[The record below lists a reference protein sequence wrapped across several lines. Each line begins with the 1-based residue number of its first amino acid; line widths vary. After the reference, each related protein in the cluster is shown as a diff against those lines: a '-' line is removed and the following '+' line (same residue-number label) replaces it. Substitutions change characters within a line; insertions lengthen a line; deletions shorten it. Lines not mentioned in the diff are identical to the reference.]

1 MYRSRAKHLFVMFTL
16 GAVTLMA
23 LACSSQVPVSTTVA
37 GAQVG
42 EETAAAVQEA
52 AVEARAS
59 ESPAVIETPEEV
71 ATDPAPLIEA
81 AEVVPAAEEGT
92 SAEIETAAESETAT
106 AAGPTTVTEVGGGG
120 DIPAQVA
127 GRDGTGSAGIVVSG
141 SGKASAVPDLATLR
155 LGVEAIEATVGE
167 ARSAAAESMSA
178 VMASVR
184 EDGVEAKDVQTG
196 YFSIQPR
203 YTGREITR
211 CIEGEATGEVK
222 SDSNAMQEGP
232 DLMSMGAEPKGQ
244 ECFQEYRSV
253 ITGYEVNNN
262 LTVLVRDLETVDD
275 VIDGAV
281 GAGGDNIRFNG
292 LSFSL
297 EDTTELE
304 SEARS
309 SAVSDLAAKAG
320 ELAGLAGVELGEL
333 VYLSESGGYQPP
345 IVRAEFALARTAAD
359 SAGGVATPISPGEV
373 AVTVNVVG
381 QYAIASGE

>member
-1 MYRSRAKHLFVMFTL
+1 MFRSKSKHLFVFLLL
-16 GAVTLMA
+16 GVASLLA
-23 LACSSQVPVSTTVA
+23 LACSSQVPVSTTVG

-52 AVEARAS
+52 GEELVESQSHQADVA
-59 ESPAVIETPEEV
+59 PEE
-71 ATDPAPLIEA
+71 ATMATAPAAVA
-81 AEVVPAAEEGT
+81 AEMVPA
-92 SAEIETAAESETAT
+92 IESEREAVPS
-106 AAGPTTVTEVGGGG
+106 AANVTDVAGGG
-120 DIPAQVA
+120 DSPTQVS
-127 GRDGTGSAGIVVSG
+127 GRDGQGSAGILVSG
-141 SGKASAVPDLATLR
+141 SGRAGAAPDLATLR
-155 LGVEAIEATVGE
+155 LGVEAIEDTVGE
-167 ARSAAAESMSA
+167 ARTAAAEAMSA

-184 EDGVEAKDVQTG
+184 EVGVEEKDVQTG

-211 CIEGEATGEVK
+211 CIEAEASEEMKTEGG
-222 SDSNAMQEGP
+222 NMQEGP
-232 DLMSMGAEPKGQ
+232 DLMSMASEPEGQ

-253 ITGYEVNNN
+253 ITGYEVSNN

-281 GAGGDNIRFNG
+281 DAGGDNIRFNG

-309 SAVSDLAAKAG
+309 AAVSDLEAKAA

-333 VYLSESGGYQPP
+333 VYLTESGGYQPP
-345 IVRAEFALARTAAD
+345 IVRAEFALARMAAD
-359 SAGGVATPISPGEV
+359 SAGGEATPISPGEISV
-373 AVTVNVVG
+373 QVNVVG
-381 QYAIASGE
+381 QYMIGGGE